1 MRNNSC
7 AAVDESTA
15 LRSEKH
21 HSPFKRKR
29 ENSPV
34 SNWPRSF
41 ERRTAPAGPR
51 RIWIHNMKTNAGQT
65 VAKIQ
70 GSAAQ
75 VWNTLSIDKKLHPLA
90 RHYSIAFFFFV
101 ERHFVVKTRTA
112 ALCNLHT
119 QTFVGIFC
127 LSFKQTP
134 KLTNSVVGDVNH
146 DRVKPT
152 IQPHQVNQCERCN
165 VCCPQSQGIYTC
177 A

>member
-51 RIWIHNMKTNAGQT
+51 RIWIHNMKPHAGQT

-75 VWNTLSIDKKLHPLA
+75 VWNTLSIDKKLHSLA
-90 RHYSIAFFFFV
+90 CHYSIAFFFLV
-101 ERHFVVKTRTA
+101 ARHFVLKTRTT
-112 ALCNLHT
+112 ALCNLDA
-119 QTFVGIFC
+119 QTFFGVFC
-127 LSFKQTP
+127 LTFKQTS
-134 KLTNSVVGDVNH
+134 KLSNSVVGDVNH
-146 DRVKPT
+146 LRLKTYDSAPPS
-152 IQPHQVNQCERCN
+152 QPM
-165 VCCPQSQGIYTC
+165 
-177 A
+177 